1 MIRLGV
7 DADSGADTSD
17 RCLTCGGWQEPPSCT
32 GHLDVAPRGWGD
44 TQGHWHSSQSL
55 AEIER
60 KAGAPYKSVLRTY
73 LLDVSYIWGDA
84 SLVSELSSPELE
96 GNPRWMRTDGQVF
109 GQETS

>member
-1 MIRLGV
+1 M

-17 RCLTCGGWQEPPSCT
+17 RCLTYGGWQEPPSCT
-32 GHLDVAPRGWGD
+32 SRLDVAPRGWGD
-44 TQGHWHSSQSL
+44 AQGHWPSSRSL

-73 LLDVSYIWGDA
+73 LLGVSFIWGDA

-96 GNPRWMRTDGQVF
+96 GNPGWMRTDGQVF